1 MFLVFNFQPPPLVIT
16 HAALYDRAQAAAWR
30 RHTDRTQRRTN
41 AAPRVERLRQ
51 QVEFMSLKEAKAL
64 AASQSDEMKKRQ
76 RAEEEGTED
85 RREKN
90 KVKRHKVPSGQSR
103 WDRAV
108 GIEPL

>member
-1 MFLVFNFQPPPLVIT
+1 
-16 HAALYDRAQAAAWR
+16 
-30 RHTDRTQRRTN
+30 
-41 AAPRVERLRQ
+41 
-51 QVEFMSLKEAKAL
+51 VEFMSLKEAKAL

-90 KVKRHKVPSGQSR
+90 KVKRHKVRGPSR

-108 GIEPL
+108 GIEPLG